1 MNMGLKKQKHAIDKR
16 RRIIKQLQ
24 DRNAEINYNLKS
36 RRITY
41 IDTTTKLAYGTAWRN
56 ERKGNLKRISLLKD
70 SNAQQLYNIKKA
82 KRK

>member
-1 MNMGLKKQKHAIDKR
+1 MGLKKQKHVIDKR

-24 DRNAEINYNLKS
+24 DRNAEINSNLKN
-36 RRITY
+36 
-41 IDTTTKLAYGTAWRN
+41 IDTTTKLAYGTSWRN
-56 ERKGNLKRISLLKD
+56 ERKGNLKRISLLKQ